1 MVTGPVDSPG
11 PLSKVA
17 DHAAQNDAEHVAVR
31 FSPGGHHAAVR
42 AYAWALDGSDAATFE
57 LTSAGQPV
65 RTAEAPPP
73 LPPPSPPLHEKTSLD
88 DFMTLV
94 LNGRPEVLAMD
105 PPNVAYLTVNRHNI
119 VYGAKVDFSKGDPP
133 YIARV
138 TIEQEG
144 GQLTGVCDVVD
155 TQTGSAARY
164 TRPLKKRLLRRPIPC
179 GAWSRPHDAASIL
192 AELRATMARG

>member
-1 MVTGPVDSPG
+1 
-11 PLSKVA
+11 
-17 DHAAQNDAEHVAVR
+17 
-31 FSPGGHHAAVR
+31 
-42 AYAWALDGSDAATFE
+42 
-57 LTSAGQPV
+57 
-65 RTAEAPPP
+65 
-73 LPPPSPPLHEKTSLD
+73 
-88 DFMTLV
+88 MTLV

-155 TQTGSAARY
+155 TQTGSAAVHPAPEETPSPSTYSLWRLEPT
-164 TRPLKKRLLRRPIPC
+164 TRRSIDPC
-179 GAWSRPHDAASIL
+179 
-192 AELRATMARG
+192 